1 MVAVVMMAVVMVAV
15 MMMAVVMMAVVMMA
29 MVMMAMVMV
38 AVVPL
43 ASVHSI
49 GEDLDG
55 HLLDQREIL
64 DRRGDVRR
72 GELRAAEHRRG
83 CREDGDQF
91 YVLHR
96 RLLLHGAPDRGG
108 HRAWR
113 CKRYAGLVGTLGDS
127 GAVGMRSTPKPLNL
141 RQGVLFDQRLPAAW
155 TARGIWR
162 ERGAR
167 NSW

>member
-1 MVAVVMMAVVMVAV
+1 MVAV
-15 MMMAVVMMAVVMMA
+15 MMMAV
-29 MVMMAMVMV
+29 MVMAMVMV

-43 ASVHSI
+43 ASVHSL
-49 GEDLDG
+49 GGDLDG

-64 DRRGDVRR
+64 DRRGGVRR

-127 GAVGMRSTPKPLNL
+127 GAVGIRLTPRPLTP
-141 RQGVLFDQRLPAAW
+141 RQGVLFDQRLPPPAW